1 MANLTTSKDL
11 LPEAWWAVAK
21 CVDAYETESGSG
33 FPDLRSFADR
43 AVPEFRSAALVE
55 LVKVDLERRWN
66 AGQRRAVEDYLRD
79 YPELSASSDG
89 LADIVQQE
97 FLMRSKTGEQP
108 SVDELASRFPKLD
121 KQRVLQSDEYM
132 IKTQAFGGPT
142 EQTEDFAADND
153 VRRTGTVMFDS
164 KRVSGSN
171 PLSTPPSSYGD
182 AAGGPGSSGT
192 IDISTSGPPPR
203 MEAVS
208 SPFGASSPSVS
219 KTAGTVGA
227 SALGDT
233 AGGQSASARSAVAPS
248 TPAASGKS
256 ASSASA
262 GKPIAPKPPSKTP
275 DAIGR
280 YSVKRTLGSG
290 SFGMVYHCF
299 DEDLKREVALKVPHG
314 GSGKNSSRIKE
325 FLHEAQSAARL
336 KHPGIVAVLDT
347 SQTAE
352 GRVFI
357 VYEFIPGDT
366 LQDHLEAGK
375 YTYADAARWMAEVG
389 EALHHAHKHAIVH
402 RDIKPANILVDKE
415 GKTHIADFGLAKLD
429 DQFFKDD
436 SGRVLGTVAY
446 MSPEQAAGQSHWA
459 TPQTDIYS
467 LGVMFYQFLT
477 HRLPFSST
485 GTATDVLEQIKHRVP
500 PPPRTVDDK
509 IPMALEE
516 ICMKA
521 MAKSPA
527 DRFRTAGDMAAELRR
542 AIAGAPPSRR
552 GLWIAAAAAGAA
564 AVIAMLIFA
573 RGRGHDENLNIA
585 SKAAINAL
593 PGTALVNIGDKLVP
607 VKLGDLN
614 LNLPQGTPTLDVLF
628 QKSNESGVYEHLIGS
643 KIVAHE
649 GDKLQFHV
657 HTAGNQPGYLYLYWY
672 DTAGKPK
679 RIWPKDDDL
688 DMQPQVSEISSPD
701 NDNDWW
707 PIEADR
713 GDEMLLAV
721 EKSQPMTRAEL
732 ADFENHLPY
741 SAGQNQ
747 RSEVYQF
754 ASKPLAAELSRGLGA
769 VVTSRKNP
777 ISPDFEKTL
786 TENFTAYAGLVIP
799 HQ

>member
-1 MANLTTSKDL
+1 MANLATSKDL
-11 LPEAWWAVAK
+11 LPEDWWAVAK
-21 CVDAYETESGSG
+21 CVDAYETESANG
-33 FPDLRSFADR
+33 FPDLRQFVDR
-43 AVPEFRSAALVE
+43 AAPKFRAAALAE

-66 AGQRRAVEDYLRD
+66 AGHRRRVEEYLRD
-79 YPELSASSDG
+79 YPELSASGDA

-97 FLMRSKTGEQP
+97 FSMRSKAGEQP

-121 KQRVLQSDEYM
+121 KQRVLQSDEYL
-132 IKTQAFGGPT
+132 IKTQAFGDATEPT
-142 EQTEDFAADND
+142 DDFAADND
-153 VRRTGTVMFDS
+153 IRRTGTVMFDS
-164 KRVSGSN
+164 KRISSSN
-171 PLSTPPSSYGD
+171 LLSTPMSS
-182 AAGGPGSSGT
+182 GPGSNGT
-192 IDISTSGPPPR
+192 VDISTSGPVPG
-203 MEAVS
+203 MGAASS
-208 SPFGASSPSVS
+208 SPRAISPSIS
-219 KTAGTVGA
+219 KTADTVSA
-227 SALGDT
+227 SALGNT
-233 AGGQSASARSAVAPS
+233 VGGQSSSARSPTAPS
-248 TPAASGKS
+248 TPAASSKVASAPS
-256 ASSASA
+256 ASKA
-262 GKPIAPKPPSKTP
+262 IAPKATSKTP

-280 YSVKRTLGSG
+280 YTVKRTLGSG

-299 DEDLKREVALKVPHG
+299 DEDLKREVALKVPHA
-314 GSGKNSSRIKE
+314 GSAKNSSRIKE

-336 KHPGIVAVLDT
+336 KHSGIVAVLDT
-347 SQTAE
+347 SQTSE

-366 LQDHLEAGK
+366 LQEHLEAGK

-389 EALHHAHKHAIVH
+389 EALHHAHKHVIVH

-477 HRLPFSST
+477 HRLPFSSA

-509 IPMALEE
+509 IPKALEE

-527 DRFRTAGDMAAELRR
+527 DRYRTAADMAADLRR

-552 GLWIAAAAAGAA
+552 GLWIAAAGAA
-564 AVIAMLIFA
+564 AVIAMFIFA
-573 RGRGHDENLNIA
+573 RGRKHDENFSLANTPP
-585 SKAAINAL
+585 INVT
-593 PGTALVNIGDKLVP
+593 PGTALIVTGDKLVP

-614 LNLPQGTPTLDVLF
+614 LNLPQGTPTLDVLY
-628 QKSNESGVYEHLIGS
+628 QKSNESGAYEHLLGS
-643 KIVAHE
+643 KIVPHE
-649 GDKLQFHV
+649 GDKLQLHARI
-657 HTAGNQPGYLYLYWY
+657 AGNQPAYLYLYWY
-672 DTAGKPK
+672 DIDGKPK
-679 RIWPKDDDL
+679 RLWPKDQDL
-688 DMQPQVSEISSPD
+688 DKQSQVSEVSSPE
-701 NDNDWW
+701 NEGDWW
-707 PIEADR
+707 TLDAAR
-713 GDEMLLAV
+713 GDEMLLAFQR
-721 EKSQPMTRAEL
+721 SQPMTRAEL
-732 ADFENHLPY
+732 TDFENQLPY

-754 ASKPLAAELSRGLGA
+754 ASKPLAAELSRGLGG
-769 VVTSRKNP
+769 VVASRKNP
-777 ISPDFEKTL
+777 ISPNFEKTL
-786 TENFTAYAGLVIP
+786 AESFTAYAGLVIP